1 MPKPIEGLSGVF
13 KKVLQLGSIATLAIA
28 LVGATA
34 GYLVAQ
40 TNGVISALIGALVCF
55 AFMALTAVSVWFGSR
70 LSLAGFFGLVLGG
83 WLLKLVLFFVLLAT
97 LRKAD
102 FIDGPVF
109 FFTLVAAI
117 LAELAVD
124 SVVFLKARVPIEPT
138 TEKS

>member
-1 MPKPIEGLSGVF
+1 MSKPIEGLSGVF
-13 KKVLQLGSIATLAIA
+13 KKVLLLGSIATFAIA

-83 WLLKLVLFFVLLAT
+83 WLLKLVLFFVLLAS
-97 LRKAD
+97 LRKAE
-102 FIDGPVF
+102 FIDGPIF